1 MVKTSELRMKDV
13 INVVDGR
20 RLGLI
25 GDLELDLEHG
35 SIKSLVVPGASRFLG
50 LFGRDRDTVIDW
62 QQIQKIG
69 QDVILVEVT
78 GSYAESPTQS

>member
-1 MVKTSELRMKDV
+1 MPMLKTSELRMKDV

-25 GDLELDLEHG
+25 GDLELDLEKG
-35 SIKSLVVPGASRFLG
+35 CVRSIVVPGVTRFLG

-62 QQIQKIG
+62 DQIKKIG
-69 QDVILVEVT
+69 QDVILVEMS
-78 GSYAESPTQS
+78 GYDPPAHP

>member
-25 GDLELDLEHG
+25 GDLELDLEQG
-35 SIKSLVVPGASRFLG
+35 RVKSVVVPGTSRFLG

-62 QQIQKIG
+62 RQIQKIG

-78 GSYAESPTQS
+78 ESYEQPTNS

>member
-25 GDLELDLEHG
+25 GDLELDLEQG
-35 SIKSLVVPGASRFLG
+35 RVKSVVVPGSSRFLG
-50 LFGRDRDTVIDW
+50 LFGRDHDTVIDW

-69 QDVILVEVT
+69 QDVILVEIT
-78 GSYAESPTQS
+78 GAYDQPPQP